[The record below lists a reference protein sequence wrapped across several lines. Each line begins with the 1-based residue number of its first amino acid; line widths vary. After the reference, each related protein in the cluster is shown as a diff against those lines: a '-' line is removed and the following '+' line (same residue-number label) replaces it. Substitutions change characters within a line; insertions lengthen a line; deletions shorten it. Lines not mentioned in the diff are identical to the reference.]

1 MSCYFTTLSMVLV
14 HFLAEMRVR
23 RQNTFHVRGKF
34 PLTFSKAVWGEK
46 TETNTTKKQTQKPK
60 VFFRM
65 ETRAYCSEN
74 AGHITGFFINTFG
87 INCNRHCV
95 HNVPCTKNSQQTY
108 LLMKVML

>member
-1 MSCYFTTLSMVLV
+1 MSCYFPTVRLVLA
-14 HFLAEMRVR
+14 HSLAEMRVR
-23 RQNTFHVRGKF
+23 RQNTFHVHGKF
-34 PLTFSKAVWGEK
+34 PLIFSKAVWEEK
-46 TETNTTKKQTQKPK
+46 TETNIIKKTQKPK
-60 VFFRM
+60 VLFRM

-108 LLMKVML
+108 LLVKVML